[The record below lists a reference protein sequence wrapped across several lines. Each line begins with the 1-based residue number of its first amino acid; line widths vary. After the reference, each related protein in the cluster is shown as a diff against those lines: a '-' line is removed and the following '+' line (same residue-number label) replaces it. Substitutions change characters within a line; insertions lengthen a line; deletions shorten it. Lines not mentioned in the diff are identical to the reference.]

1 MECGE
6 DQGSVVRPMECG
18 EVQESVVRPME
29 CGEDQGSVVRLME
42 CRGLQKG
49 SEAYGSWGHPGEGW

>member
-1 MECGE
+1 MEDG
-6 DQGSVVRPMECG
+6 DVLGK
-18 EVQESVVRPME
+18 EVKPME